1 MVIEYK
7 IKGITLSV
15 SDLIDIDRYY
25 EAACTA
31 EYLLDNYE
39 QVTTEEQAME
49 LGYEVRRKMDKYGY
63 SEEDAI
69 DEVLAEYATD
79 DEDDDECEEGEDN
92 ELS

>member
-1 MVIEYK
+1 MVIEYT

-31 EYLLDNYE
+31 EYLLENYE

-69 DEVLAEYATD
+69 DEVLQEHASE
-79 DEDDDECEEGEDN
+79 DEDAKM
-92 ELS
+92 

>member
-7 IKGITLSV
+7 IQGITLSV
-15 SDLIDIDRYY
+15 SDLIAIDRYF

-31 EYLLDNYE
+31 EYLLENYE

-69 DEVLAEYATD
+69 DEVLAEHSD
-79 DEDDDECEEGEDN
+79 SDEDVEQ
-92 ELS
+92 

>member
-1 MVIEYK
+1 MVIEYT

-15 SDLIDIDRYY
+15 SDLIDIHRYY

-31 EYLLDNYE
+31 ECLLENCE
-39 QVTTEEQAME
+39 QVTTEEQAMK

-69 DEVLAEYATD
+69 DEVLREHTSE
-79 DEDDDECEEGEDN
+79 DEDDET
-92 ELS
+92 

>member
-1 MVIEYK
+1 MVIEYT

-31 EYLLDNYE
+31 EYLLENYE

-69 DEVLAEYATD
+69 DEVLAEHASE
-79 DEDDDECEEGEDN
+79 DEDDEM
-92 ELS
+92 

>member
-7 IKGITLSV
+7 IKGITLSQ
-15 SDLIDIDRYY
+15 SDLIDIDRYF

-31 EYLLDNYE
+31 EYLLENYE

-49 LGYEVRRKMDKYGY
+49 LGYEVRRKMDKYGD

-69 DEVLAEYATD
+69 DEVLAEHASE
-79 DEDDDECEEGEDN
+79 DEDEEM
-92 ELS
+92 

>member
-1 MVIEYK
+1 MVIEYT

-31 EYLLDNYE
+31 EYLLENYE

-69 DEVLAEYATD
+69 DEVLQEHASEDGD
-79 DEDDDECEEGEDN
+79 DEM
-92 ELS
+92 

>member
-7 IKGITLSV
+7 IQGITLSV
-15 SDLIDIDRYY
+15 SDLIAIDRYF

-31 EYLLDNYE
+31 EYLLENYE

-49 LGYEVRRKMDKYGY
+49 LGYEVRRKINKYGY

-69 DEVLAEYATD
+69 DEVLAEYASEDKD
-79 DEDDDECEEGEDN
+79 DET
-92 ELS
+92 

>member
-7 IKGITLSV
+7 IKGITLSQ
-15 SDLIDIDRYY
+15 SDLIDIDRYF

-31 EYLLDNYE
+31 EYLLENYE

-63 SEEDAI
+63 CEEDAI
-69 DEVLAEYATD
+69 EEALAEHSD
-79 DEDDDECEEGEDN
+79 SDEDD
-92 ELS
+92 EL